1 MIQKSTDQMW
11 VDESGTRIPYNRT
24 TKVERLMEKQSARL
38 LREAQVLN
46 KKLQELKKLIN
57 DVSIEAYEAFMNE
70 KGIDT
75 KDRKGN
81 FTWYNFDRSIK
92 VEVAINEA
100 IKFDDM
106 TIGAAKEKLDQF
118 LNQSID
124 SKVEFVKDLIFD
136 AFNTSRGKLDAGKV
150 LGLLKYRSKI
160 KHQSFTEAMDLIEQ
174 SVRRPSSRTYY
185 RIWTRDDNGKYSA
198 VELNFSAI

>member
-118 LNQSID
+118 LNESID